1 MEQNY
6 MVYGYDRVSTKEQN
20 PGRGIRAIEDFC
32 KSWGL
37 KLQKIYIDKMTGKT
51 FERPRYTVLKEDVL
65 RPGDWVIIPEVD
77 RLGRTKGGILQE
89 LKCLAERGI
98 RVMILELPTTLM
110 DLSNLGDALAK
121 MMVETINNLL
131 IEMYATLAEAEMQKR
146 EKRQREGI
154 ENMKVEGR
162 WHEYGRPRIK
172 RPQGWDAVMKRW
184 KSGEI
189 KATTAMKELGLTK
202 TTFYKL
208 VKEEKTY
215 CTKV

>member
-77 RLGRTKGGILQE
+77 RLGRTKGGILHGNS
-89 LKCLAERGI
+89 RYHNS
-98 RVMILELPTTLM
+98 R
-110 DLSNLGDALAK
+110 S
-121 MMVETINNLL
+121 
-131 IEMYATLAEAEMQKR
+131 KR
-146 EKRQREGI
+146 RLDVGNRR
-154 ENMKVEGR
+154 N
-162 WHEYGRPRIK
+162 
-172 RPQGWDAVMKRW
+172 D
-184 KSGEI
+184 
-189 KATTAMKELGLTK
+189 
-202 TTFYKL
+202 
-208 VKEEKTY
+208 
-215 CTKV
+215 